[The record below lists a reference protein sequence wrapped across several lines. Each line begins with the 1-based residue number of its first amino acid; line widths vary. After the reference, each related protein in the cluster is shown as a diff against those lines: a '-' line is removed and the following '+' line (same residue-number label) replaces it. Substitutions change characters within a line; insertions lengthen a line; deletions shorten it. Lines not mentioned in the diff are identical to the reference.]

1 MLSTSEKKKTIYNR
15 CLKFFYFTRL
25 KTLHACPFMGSV
37 GEGFAIKR
45 FEMSV
50 GTSPFSTDSP
60 QYAEPAM
67 AAGTVRMLRSVSIVW
82 NK

>member
-1 MLSTSEKKKTIYNR
+1 
-15 CLKFFYFTRL
+15 
-25 KTLHACPFMGSV
+25 MGSV